1 MKSYIKSFLA
11 VIPFVICLS
20 SSLEAITYEQLK
32 EWHIRSLPVQTT
44 ARKRGLLGAVYDILA
59 QKEKQAEVKHL
70 EIDQAFYKEM
80 ELFVGDGKRADI
92 NIMASIDRT
101 ESIVGAIMLRKM
113 TSTLSANVDPD
124 VFAARQ
130 MLITK
135 LVENPD
141 LFDRVAALCAQ
152 WAKSEKRFLSNW
164 DNAGI
169 NQKDIDKHYYNWFPS
184 LNDNPLA
191 LTLGEYA
198 RLIEPHVK
206 AAAISIGLITLGK
219 YIWSLPCEGSSRTH
233 RDTIYDTVSAFPGF
247 IMDRANPKYGWHI
260 LKKIWHQEN
269 PFIRTQGQ
277 MASQD
282 ELFKILTG
290 ITQLGFAP
298 FNLYENSKSKRSTEE
313 NLAILQKQ
321 LGGFADFIHTTA
333 EVKKLADEYP
343 ELHKGISS
351 VQQVHTAFENKEEI
365 VPLVRLLHEPIFQRP
380 YNFSYFRDSGTIL
393 ATHKG
398 VQEKKEK
405 FVEAIEMLGELDSCL
420 SMAKLIKDE
429 QAAGYCLAEVKDMK
443 EPYIHMKNFWLPL
456 LDSSKAITNDVQLG
470 GEGKPQQIIITGSNT
485 GGKSTVGLKAPL
497 VALYLAHSL
506 GIAPA
511 SKCITSRFD
520 TFASYLHVNDDTA
533 IGDSAFQAELRR
545 VKDMLTTIRSLK
557 EGQKAF
563 IVIDELFRG
572 TASEPAEFG
581 AYKVAEYLSKQPNA
595 MSIIATHAKKLTHL
609 EKETGRSINM
619 KIDVKKDEQGNLV
632 RPHKLEPGISDNNIA
647 IELMKRDLDGIGF
660 N

>member
-1 MKSYIKSFLA
+1 MKNYIKSFLT
-11 VIPFVICLS
+11 VIPFVICCS
-20 SSLEAITYEQLK
+20 SSIEAITYEQLK
-32 EWHIRSLPVQTT
+32 EWHIRSLPAQTT
-44 ARKRGLLGAVYDILA
+44 ARKRGLLSAIYDTLA
-59 QKEKQAEVKHL
+59 QKEKLAKVKHL
-70 EIDQAFYKEM
+70 EVDQAFYKEI

-92 NIMASIDRT
+92 NIMASLDRT

-113 TSTLSANVDPD
+113 ASTLSANVDPD
-124 VFAARQ
+124 IFAARQ

-135 LVENPD
+135 LIENPD
-141 LFDRVAALCAQ
+141 LFDRVATLCSQ

-169 NQKDIDKHYYNWFPS
+169 SQKDIDKHYYSWFPS
-184 LNDNPLA
+184 LNDSPIA

-198 RLIEPHVK
+198 RLIKPHAE
-206 AAAISIGLITLGK
+206 AAAISIGLITLGN
-219 YIWSLPCEGSSRTH
+219 YIFSLPSLGCPGPEEGALRA
-233 RDTIYDTVSAFPGF
+233 TISAFPKLV
-247 IMDRANPKYGWHI
+247 IDRINPTYGLETFKLICKQNNIFSQYSMEQSKDKFFHI
-260 LKKIWHQEN
+260 
-269 PFIRTQGQ
+269 
-277 MASQD
+277 A
-282 ELFKILTG
+282 TG
-290 ITQLGFAP
+290 LTQLGFAP
-298 FNLYENSKSKRSTEE
+298 FALYKNYKTKCNTQE

-351 VQQVHTAFENKEEI
+351 IQSVQTAFENKEEI
-365 VPLVRLLHEPIFQRP
+365 APLVGLLRDPVFQKP
-380 YNFSYFRDSGTIL
+380 YNFSYIFDSGTIL

-420 SMAKLIKDE
+420 SMAKLIKDQ
-429 QAAGYCLAEVKDMK
+429 QAAGYCLAEVKDM
-443 EPYIHMKNFWLPL
+443 EQPYVNLKNFWLPL
-456 LDSSKAITNDVQLG
+456 LDPSKAITNDVQLG
-470 GEGKPQQIIITGSNT
+470 GEDKPQQIIITGSNT

-545 VKDMLTTIRSLK
+545 VKDMLTTIKSLK

-632 RPHKLEPGISDNNIA
+632 RPHKLEPGVSDNNIA

>member
-11 VIPFVICLS
+11 GIPFVLCFS
-20 SSLEAITYEQLK
+20 SCIEAMTYEQLK

-44 ARKRGLLGAVYDILA
+44 AGKRGLLGAVYDILA

-92 NIMASIDRT
+92 NIMANLDRT

-113 TSTLSANVDPD
+113 ASTLSANVDPD

-135 LVENPD
+135 LIENPD
-141 LFDRVAALCAQ
+141 LFDRVATLCAQ

-164 DNAGI
+164 DNTGI
-169 NQKDIDKHYYNWFPS
+169 SQKDIAKHYYSWFPS

-191 LTLGEYA
+191 LTLGEYG
-198 RLIEPHVK
+198 RLIKPHAE
-206 AAAISIGLITLGK
+206 AAAASIALIALVK
-219 YIWSLPCEGSSRTH
+219 YAFSLPSDSYPGSEGGALYATASTL
-233 RDTIYDTVSAFPGF
+233 PGLV
-247 IMDRANPKYGWHI
+247 MDRINPKYGWEVLKSFYQQNNTRLSEDFEANL
-260 LKKIWHQEN
+260 LKK
-269 PFIRTQGQ
+269 FIGI
-277 MASQD
+277 SQVG
-282 ELFKILTG
+282 L
-290 ITQLGFAP
+290 AP
-298 FNLYENSKSKRSTEE
+298 FALYKNYTSVRNTKED
-313 NLAILQKQ
+313 LAILQKR
-321 LGGFADFIHTTA
+321 LGGFADFIHATA

-351 VQQVHTAFENKEEI
+351 VQHVHTAFDNKEEI
-365 VPLVRLLHEPIFQRP
+365 VPLVHLLNKPVFQKP
-380 YNFSYFRDSGTIL
+380 YNFSYMFDSGTIL
-393 ATHKG
+393 AAHKG

-420 SMAKLIKDE
+420 SMAKLIKDQ
-429 QAAGYCLAEVKDMK
+429 QAVGYCLAEVKDMK
-443 EPYIHMKNFWLPL
+443 QPYVNLKNFWLPL
-456 LDSSKAITNDVQLG
+456 LDPSKAITNDVQFG
-470 GEGKPQQIIITGSNT
+470 GEDKPQQIIVTGSNT

-511 SKCITSRFD
+511 STCITSRFD

-545 VKDMLTTIRSLK
+545 VKDMLTTIKSLK

-632 RPHKLEPGISDNNIA
+632 RPHKLEPGVSDNNIA